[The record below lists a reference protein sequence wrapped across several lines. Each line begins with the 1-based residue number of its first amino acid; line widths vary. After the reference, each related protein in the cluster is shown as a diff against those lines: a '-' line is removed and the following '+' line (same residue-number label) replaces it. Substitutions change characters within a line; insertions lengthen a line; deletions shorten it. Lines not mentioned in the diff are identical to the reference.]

1 MILQATA
8 LLPPKPNHAHNFNT
22 FYDMQDQILHEG
34 KGMKM
39 NKAWTNMTK
48 HTILPTGLAFLN
60 NPRLFYNSQ
69 LS

>member
-1 MILQATA
+1 
-8 LLPPKPNHAHNFNT
+8 
-22 FYDMQDQILHEG
+22 MQDQILHEG

-39 NKAWTNMTK
+39 NKAWTK
-48 HTILPTGLAFLN
+48 QTILPTRPHLN